1 MSIESIESKT
11 SKALTVPQKR
21 VIWLQNSADH
31 YFVQMLDALNA
42 QGDVEY
48 FGVFLCPPPSGNV
61 LHQLP
66 KMSPHVFLGTSSG
79 TGSAP
84 AHTRL
89 GAPARQY
96 IQNLDFSAAIVGVGG
111 TFGIMG
117 LCWRCGMGSGNWC
130 LSRDR
135 FVASRP
141 FCKKVVHFYFVRLSR
156 TARGIIWDNRRYS
169 VCISEMCGR
178 GVLVFG
184 AGGCPQ

>member
-1 MSIESIESKT
+1 M
-11 SKALTVPQKR
+11 LTVLSVGAVFSVLAVLFSIFSIGSVCSIINIVSTGT
-21 VIWLQNSADH
+21 VISI
-31 YFVQMLDALNA
+31 FSR
-42 QGDVEY
+42 G
-48 FGVFLCPPPSGNV
+48 GNISV
-61 LHQLP
+61 
-66 KMSPHVFLGTSSG
+66 
-79 TGSAP
+79 
-84 AHTRL
+84 
-89 GAPARQY
+89 
-96 IQNLDFSAAIVGVGG
+96 IGVGG

-184 AGGCPQ
+184 ARGFLQQAIR